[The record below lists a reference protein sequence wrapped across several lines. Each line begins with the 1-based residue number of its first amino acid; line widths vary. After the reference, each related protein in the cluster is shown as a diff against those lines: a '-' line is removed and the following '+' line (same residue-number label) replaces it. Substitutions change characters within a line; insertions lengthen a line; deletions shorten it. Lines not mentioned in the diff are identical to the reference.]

1 MIADKNPFEA
11 ADEFREHIAR
21 AEKQMQD
28 LHKRVGLLMEIVT
41 LLVRER
47 NGLQAE
53 IRNSSMASAE
63 DARGPA
69 DSGM

>member
-21 AEKQMQD
+21 TEKQMQD

-41 LLVRER
+41 LLVGER
-47 NGLQAE
+47 NGLQTE
-53 IRNSSMASAE
+53 TRNSSVASTE
-63 DARGPA
+63 SKNGSA
-69 DSGM
+69 DLGV